1 MSSWPLWG
9 FCERLLL
16 EGPPFGERKDR
27 SLPHFVSEES
37 LWIDEARHKL
47 LNLQK
52 VNHWNNSQLFL
63 FVTILKLS
71 GLTTTFTTIRL
82 TTTNIRESWRICVL
96 VVALAPYNLSIGGGG
111 RSLSRGGG
119 GSPGGGV
126 GHIGRPVGGGGAP
139 MSLGIEGMSL
149 LEQCQWVIKIEE
161 L

>member
-1 MSSWPLWG
+1 M
-9 FCERLLL
+9 
-16 EGPPFGERKDR
+16 
-27 SLPHFVSEES
+27 
-37 LWIDEARHKL
+37 
-47 LNLQK
+47 
-52 VNHWNNSQLFL
+52 

-111 RSLSRGGG
+111 PGGGSLSRGG
-119 GSPGGGV
+119 GSPGGGI

-149 LEQCQWVIKIEE
+149 LEQCQ
-161 L
+161 